1 MNTKTIYIT
10 IILSVGLILFGCTS
24 STEPESHEEPT
35 ISLSTEPTM
44 ITAGDS
50 AEIELSI
57 EQHGTGG
64 MSGLTMHGEMH
75 LPNDAGEVDL
85 DFHESTEHAGHY
97 HAEYVFAIAGTY
109 ELHSSFIHDGENAE
123 EIFTID
129 VH

>member
-1 MNTKTIYIT
+1 MEMKTIYIT
-10 IILSVGLILFGCTS
+10 IILSVGLILFGCS
-24 STEPESHEEPT
+24 NSEEPEIHEELT

-57 EQHGTGG
+57 EQHGIGG
-64 MSGLTMHGEMH
+64 MGGLTIYGEMH

-85 DFHESTEHAGHY
+85 DFHESTDHAGHY

-109 ELHSSFIHDGENAE
+109 ELHSSFMHHGENVE
-123 EIFTID
+123 EVFTID
-129 VH
+129 VR